1 MKHAA
6 PTPGAASNILV
17 ATRAPGRTVIVAL
30 AVALALVVMGF
41 LLRGH
46 PVDQQLSQFFND
58 AHTGALGAITSA
70 VYVAI
75 GPVPAII
82 ITVIMTVV
90 IGIVGSNWRAAVAF
104 AGVVA
109 LTWIPSDLA
118 KILVERPRPDAQLLA
133 HPYSPAQVDASYPSG
148 HTVFIAAFVIAAL
161 YLLGGTRW
169 FRTALVI
176 GIVLVAVVAL
186 SLVIDAVHFPTDVL
200 ASIVWSLAVAPAARL
215 VWVDWIL
222 ARFWPA
228 GK

>member
-1 MKHAA
+1 MARRRRLQ
-6 PTPGAASNILV
+6 PS
-17 ATRAPGRTVIVAL
+17 
-30 AVALALVVMGF
+30 
-41 LLRGH
+41 
-46 PVDQQLSQFFND
+46 
-58 AHTGALGAITSA
+58 
-70 VYVAI
+70 
-75 GPVPAII
+75 
-82 ITVIMTVV
+82 
-90 IGIVGSNWRAAVAF
+90 
-104 AGVVA
+104 VVA

>member
-1 MKHAA
+1 MVAALPRNPFADAVTPNRMDRMPSMKHAA

-104 AGVVA
+104 SQA
-109 LTWIPSDLA
+109 S
-118 KILVERPRPDAQLLA
+118 
-133 HPYSPAQVDASYPSG
+133 SP
-148 HTVFIAAFVIAAL
+148 
-161 YLLGGTRW
+161 
-169 FRTALVI
+169 
-176 GIVLVAVVAL
+176 
-186 SLVIDAVHFPTDVL
+186 
-200 ASIVWSLAVAPAARL
+200 
-215 VWVDWIL
+215 
-222 ARFWPA
+222 
-228 GK
+228 